1 MPTEE
6 GQGHCPTMLP
16 QSNLGTGTID
26 ALKVSEQEIKTCS
39 LNEVYSHSSDKQV
52 STKEGPS
59 GNEHNEGKNS
69 MIAERSAQDQYSLT
83 EGSGGHSNSDIKQF
97 DSATVESNVPHGF
110 EPEVVTVH
118 QLRSASQFTMAIG
131 VGDRKV
137 NAVVDSAAEVTIL
150 SDKVYQALTHKPPKL
165 REVTLLTAGRKMV
178 MKGFVAGPVRLKIGD
193 QWYNETVYIAPI
205 EQEML
210 VGFDILVHRGKSVL
224 NMAKGTLTFDDQEIT
239 LNVGSQGQAPSVA
252 RVTVAKRQVIPPNSV
267 MRVKCAL
274 DNALP
279 DYVIEPVDNL
289 KVMSPRVV
297 RKAV

>member
-1 MPTEE
+1 MQTEV

-26 ALKVSEQEIKTCS
+26 ALKVSELEIKTFS

-83 EGSGGHSNSDIKQF
+83 EGSGGHINSDIKQF
-97 DSATVESNVPHGF
+97 DIATVESNVPHGF
-110 EPEVVTVH
+110 EPEVVTVQ
-118 QLRSASQFTMAIG
+118 QLRSASQFTMTIE
-131 VGDRKV
+131 VGDRNV

-165 REVTLLTAGRKMV
+165 REGTLLTAGRKMA

-193 QWYNETVYIAPI
+193 RWYNETVYIAPI
-205 EQEML
+205 EQEM
-210 VGFDILVHRGKSVL
+210 
-224 NMAKGTLTFDDQEIT
+224 
-239 LNVGSQGQAPSVA
+239 
-252 RVTVAKRQVIPPNSV
+252 
-267 MRVKCAL
+267 
-274 DNALP
+274 
-279 DYVIEPVDNL
+279 
-289 KVMSPRVV
+289 
-297 RKAV
+297 